1 MPLAIVRRQS
11 SSHPPIGALSL
22 RDPSA
27 ARTPGGP
34 GAPAAPETDLDRVL
48 KFVPTEIV
56 ALYLALMPSVSGIP
70 AAWLP
75 LLFAAGLGLVPLVLF
90 LDGRA
95 TGVRAP
101 WQQYVVRTLAFV
113 VWAMAIEWPF
123 ARWWPANGAPGL
135 IAAGVVV
142 APFLGNLLLRERKPS
157 AA

>member
-1 MPLAIVRRQS
+1 MPLAIVRRNS
-11 SSHPPIGALSL
+11 SPPSPIGAPSP
-22 RDPSA
+22 RD
-27 ARTPGGP
+27 RDD
-34 GAPAAPETDLDRVL
+34 APAPETDLDRVL

-70 AAWLP
+70 TEGLP

-123 ARWWPANGAPGL
+123 ERWWPENGVPGL

-142 APFLGNLLLRERKPS
+142 APFVGNLLLRERKPS
-157 AA
+157 A